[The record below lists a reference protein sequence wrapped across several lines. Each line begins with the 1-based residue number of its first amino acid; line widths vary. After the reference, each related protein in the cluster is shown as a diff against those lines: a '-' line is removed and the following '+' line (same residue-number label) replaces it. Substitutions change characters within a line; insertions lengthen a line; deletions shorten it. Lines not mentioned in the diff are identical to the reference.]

1 MEELS
6 DSHGVGCYWG
16 HMFAGAL
23 SYADDIVIL
32 APCASALRR
41 MLDICSLYAHDHGL
55 LFNASKTQLI
65 CFCSCKNCRFLP
77 LITFNNTA
85 LPYKNEVI
93 HLGHVL
99 LNDGPDVT
107 RALKDLNRKANCS
120 LCTFYFTDSYVKCFL
135 VKLYCLALYGCC
147 LWHLG
152 SKSLYSLQTA
162 LNKIMRKVWHLP
174 SRCHVPIVHCVAK
187 TTNILRMIY
196 SRFIKFCNSGLMS
209 NTSFVS
215 RIFHD
220 SRFLAY
226 TFVGHNFMFGHLLL
240 QNETYTDHVTNV
252 AQIIDSIRYVFGPVS
267 PFEELIFKLSCI

>member
-1 MEELS
+1 
-6 DSHGVGCYWG
+6 
-16 HMFAGAL
+16 MFAGAL

-41 MLDICSLYAHDHGL
+41 MLDICSLYAHDHG
-55 LFNASKTQLI
+55 FYVQCQLI
-65 CFCSCKNCRFLP
+65 CFRSCKNCRFLP

-99 LNDGPDVT
+99 SFDLNDGPDVT

-162 LNKIMRKVWHLP
+162 LNKIMRKVWLP
-174 SRCHVPIVHCVAK
+174 
-187 TTNILRMIY
+187 
-196 SRFIKFCNSGLMS
+196 
-209 NTSFVS
+209 
-215 RIFHD
+215 
-220 SRFLAY
+220 
-226 TFVGHNFMFGHLLL
+226 
-240 QNETYTDHVTNV
+240 
-252 AQIIDSIRYVFGPVS
+252 
-267 PFEELIFKLSCI
+267 LSCSHRTLCL

>member
-1 MEELS
+1 MKMCKNLEIIS
-6 DSHGVGCYWG
+6 AKKKRVRSRAC
-16 HMFAGAL
+16 AL
-23 SYADDIVIL
+23 TRRTTDDL
-32 APCASALRR
+32 LRR

-55 LFNASKTQLI
+55 LFNASKIQLI
-65 CFCSCKNCRFLP
+65 CFRSCKNCRFLP

-99 LNDGPDVT
+99 SSDLNDGPDVT

-187 TTNILRMIY
+187 TTNILRIIY
-196 SRFIKFCNSGLMS
+196 GRFITLGAHAQRGL
-209 NTSFVS
+209 
-215 RIFHD
+215 
-220 SRFLAY
+220 L
-226 TFVGHNFMFGHLLL
+226 
-240 QNETYTDHVTNV
+240 
-252 AQIIDSIRYVFGPVS
+252 
-267 PFEELIFKLSCI
+267 